1 MPPRVIR
8 WKLCGQNNSARNK
21 GVGEVH
27 CKIAQKEKNMTIGKY
42 IKAAVILYLA
52 YVLCTGVLPYV
63 RCKSVSD
70 TFAASVS
77 TSAFY
82 SDMPCT
88 DRVALVEYPA
98 EGFETRIHIL
108 DEARERIDV
117 SYYAMHMGESTDL
130 FLGALLD
137 AADRGVHVRIL
148 VDGQF
153 GGLTCF
159 HRSYATALGAHPN
172 IELKLYNP
180 PNALKPWTWNGRLH
194 DKYIIIDDRLL
205 LMGGRN
211 IGYKYFATEG
221 YDRALSYD
229 RDVLIYN
236 TAQEGSSSVLFDV
249 RGYMDSL
256 WGSKNVC
263 QPFSEETK
271 RGAAKRQA
279 LRTKYAQFRDDNPSL
294 FDHTSD
300 DYEARTYA
308 ANCITFLHNDT
319 QIGPKEP
326 KVGYVLGRLLMNAEN
341 SVVLQSPYII
351 LDPMLKDVLSEIGN
365 KPINAR
371 ILTNSVAS
379 SPNPIACTAYWG
391 DRSTILRTGV
401 SVWEYQ
407 GNHSIHAKSYL
418 IDKRL
423 TVVGSYNL
431 DPRSAYLDTEL
442 MLAIDSPEFAA
453 HFEQVQ
459 AGYFRQSLEVSDSN
473 GNAAEAYIK
482 AQPVSVAKW
491 SVMVVLYLPV
501 KLFKYLT

>member
-1 MPPRVIR
+1 MKPHH
-8 WKLCGQNNSARNK
+8 G
-21 GVGEVH
+21 GVV
-27 CKIAQKEKNMTIGKY
+27 GKY
-42 IKAAVILYLA
+42 IKVTVILYLA
-52 YVLCTGVLPYV
+52 YVLCTGVLPYA

-70 TFAASVS
+70 TFASSVS
-77 TSAFY
+77 TSEFY
-82 SDMPCT
+82 SDTPCT
-88 DRVALVEYPA
+88 DRAALVEYPS
-98 EGFETRIHIL
+98 ESFETRIHIL

-137 AADRGVHVRIL
+137 AADRGVRVRIL

-153 GGLTCF
+153 GGLTYF

-180 PNALKPWTWNGRLH
+180 PNVLKPWTWNGRLH

-211 IGYKYFATEG
+211 IGDKYFATEG
-221 YDRALSYD
+221 YDRPLSYD

-236 TAQEGSSSVLFDV
+236 TAQEGTSSVLFDV
-249 RGYMDSL
+249 RDYMDSL

-279 LRTKYAQFRDDNPSL
+279 LRTKYAQFRNDDPSL

-326 KVGYVLGRLLMNAEN
+326 KVEYVLGRLLLDAKE

-351 LDPMLKDVLSEIGN
+351 LDHSLEELLNDLGEKQID
-365 KPINAR
+365 AA
-371 ILTNSVAS
+371 ILTNSIAS
-379 SPNPIACTAYWG
+379 SPNPLACTAYFG
-391 DRSTILRTGV
+391 DRKTILNTGIHL
-401 SVWEYQ
+401 WEYQ
-407 GNHSIHAKSYL
+407 GEQSIHAKTYL
-418 IDKRL
+418 IDERMAL
-423 TVVGSYNL
+423 VGSYNL
-431 DPRSAYLDTEL
+431 DPRSAYIDTEML
-442 MLAIDSPEFAA
+442 LAIDSVEFTQ
-453 HFEQVQ
+453 HLKQVQ
-459 AGYFRQSLEVSDSN
+459 DEYRQQSLEVGDDGAYSS
-473 GNAAEAYIK
+473 GSAAEAR
-482 AQPVSVAKW
+482 SVPFFKR
-491 SVMVVLYLPV
+491 VMIFVLFLPV
-501 KLFKYLT
+501 RLFKSLT